1 MRLLVDYVWMNI
13 PLKKSQ
19 NIKDH
24 IFLKIIIYRF
34 DMFDKTYMNTAIEFD
49 TENIHSNIFIAL
61 MRTIN
66 TFLSLF

>member
-1 MRLLVDYVWMNI
+1 
-13 PLKKSQ
+13 
-19 NIKDH
+19 
-24 IFLKIIIYRF
+24 
-34 DMFDKTYMNTAIEFD
+34 MFDKTYMNTAIEFD